1 MRQIKNAYEIYQST
15 SILLHHP
22 RLKILLRRRNRTI
35 GKNLGLCKMAERSKF
50 AVTTGRVFSANPVPG
65 TLVSSGSTVNLEISQ
80 FSNGFWGFFETV
92 YLTIRW
98 EYVLVG
104 VIMFFIG
111 LAIYNDTPVIRRLT
125 DPPFARGLI
134 TFIISVA
141 TVGLAFVLVCESFSN
156 GRNDDKNNENNFR
169 RAPRNF
175 HPPPGH
181 LRNNCWPLFWIGG
194 TEDRWSPGDC
204 RDQSRGQATEHVC
217 FRWPASLS
225 VLDQFK
231 PLAWLGRI

>member
-156 GRNDDKNNENNFR
+156 GRNDDKNNENNF
-169 RAPRNF
+169 
-175 HPPPGH
+175 
-181 LRNNCWPLFWIGG
+181 
-194 TEDRWSPGDC
+194 
-204 RDQSRGQATEHVC
+204 
-217 FRWPASLS
+217 
-225 VLDQFK
+225 
-231 PLAWLGRI
+231 